1 MKTLKILVSKKITCK
16 GISYTNILVYDTMG
30 HFRSKL
36 EFNVMNEDIAFP
48 RQSIPGEAYRFLSLD
63 KDQVT
68 YKRMLYVSG

>member
-1 MKTLKILVSKKITCK
+1 
-16 GISYTNILVYDTMG
+16 MG

-68 YKRMLYVSG
+68 YKRMLYVSGKLTEVSMF